1 MANFPGKF
9 KWWQTFNVP
18 YYTLMWRMFSFQL
31 QNFLW
36 QTYSININIENIF
49 ISAAISKKGLK
60 RLKWD
65 KSQLSVCSFL
75 YLVDNNLNIPNR
87 ISILSLTSLD
97 KETLAR
103 YRYYILLFI
112 IINKHNWF
120 GYCFTIQLK
129 RWEHRGP
136 IT

>member
-1 MANFPGKF
+1 
-9 KWWQTFNVP
+9 
-18 YYTLMWRMFSFQL
+18 MFSFQL

-103 YRYYILLFI
+103 YRYIYYYLLLKTNI
-112 IINKHNWF
+112 IDLDIALP
-120 GYCFTIQLK
+120 YS
-129 RWEHRGP
+129 
-136 IT
+136 

>member
-1 MANFPGKF
+1 
-9 KWWQTFNVP
+9 
-18 YYTLMWRMFSFQL
+18 MFSFQL

-49 ISAAISKKGLK
+49 ISAAISKKGPK

-103 YRYYILLFI
+103 YRYIYYYLLLKTNI
-112 IINKHNWF
+112 IDLDIALP
-120 GYCFTIQLK
+120 YS
-129 RWEHRGP
+129 
-136 IT
+136 